1 LHLLLYFMCMWC
13 SYFSIDSLFRR
24 SAISKFTT
32 VLGFGLW
39 LGLVGIVDIRNSGPK
54 SLFHACFV
62 CTLIFCFC
70 FQIFM
75 LNLKLNRNIYG
86 DMIFCHSAFVLL
98 HYLTACMLYSFNHSM
113 MRKPD
118 KSALGRHISQDA
130 HVDKPALLQTSYVL
144 DGGALLHHVRW
155 LKNATYSHII
165 EQYVSYVERHY
176 GSCVSLVFDG

>member
-1 LHLLLYFMCMWC
+1 MLGFAWLMGFGYACLLDNAACIYCFTLCACGAVISVLTRCFEGP
-13 SYFSIDSLFRR
+13 LFRK
-24 SAISKFTT
+24 ATVQIFTT

-98 HYLTACMLYSFNHSM
+98 HYLTACMLYSFNHGKDSSHCCTCFGCS
-113 MRKPD
+113 RVHR
-118 KSALGRHISQDA
+118 SAGMF
-130 HVDKPALLQTSYVL
+130 
-144 DGGALLHHVRW
+144 G
-155 LKNATYSHII
+155 
-165 EQYVSYVERHY
+165 
-176 GSCVSLVFDG
+176 